1 MDENYLDN
9 LLEQVSPDKKQ
20 NNDFENIVDADADI
34 DIDLSDLD
42 DISLGEMDGLDDVDL
57 SDLELDDIDFDDMD
71 VTSLD
76 AASVARPEE
85 QPEEDFN
92 LDSLLDGVSEEEFGQ
107 EPAEDIVP
115 QETDEHMVLQEPAED
130 ITQPFQDV
138 FEDAEQQEAA
148 DIDFP
153 EVMSEEEIL
162 GYNSAQPAAADA
174 DEPTVSADAENA
186 EDMDLDALFSA
197 LGIEEE
203 EGIRE
208 DDYLSGEDELEAQL
222 QSSMEM
228 SMESGELSDIEDIS
242 EVKPEEKVKKR
253 KKKLGGKKSGGPKES
268 KESKESKEKKSLSEI
283 IFGKPDEDDIEEE
296 RILAEKKAEKQ
307 AKKEQQKEEKE
318 TKKAGKQE
326 TLELKKKADEKK
338 RQDKENKKKQKQA
351 ELEAELEAEDDGKKV
366 STVTVIIVFVIFAA
380 LGVFVIFG
388 TKAFNYTKV
397 IHKAEDYFERQRYRL
412 AYDEVSGVEVKEKDQ
427 DLSDRIYTVM
437 YVERLYESYENNMLL
452 NRPDKALD
460 ALLRGLQKYDE
471 HYDEAVQ
478 LDIVEDIDA
487 CRSKIIAALFAAYG
501 ISETQAYEI
510 MQLEGQAYTQMLIEY
525 SNALQTG
532 E

>member
-9 LLEQVSPDKKQ
+9 LLGQVSPDKKQ
-20 NNDFENIVDADADI
+20 NNDFENTVDADADI
-34 DIDLSDLD
+34 DIDLSDLT

-76 AASVARPEE
+76 AAGVAKAEGQPEE
-85 QPEEDFN
+85 DEDFN
-92 LDSLLDGVSEEEFGQ
+92 LDSLLDGMPGDDFGMDTLSDEAPSQ
-107 EPAEDIVP
+107 EAEKDLSQFAED
-115 QETDEHMVLQEPAED
+115 
-130 ITQPFQDV
+130 V
-138 FEDAEQQEAA
+138 FTDAEQQLEA
-148 DIDFP
+148 DINFP
-153 EVMSEEEIL
+153 EVMSEEEMM
-162 GYNSAQPAAADA
+162 GVGDAQTASGQDA
-174 DEPTVSADAENA
+174 TSNDTNGEQVSDGESSV

-208 DDYLSGEDELEAQL
+208 DDYLAGEGELEAQL

-228 SMESGELSDIEDIS
+228 IADSGELDDIADIS
-242 EVKPEEKVKKR
+242 EVKPQEKEKKR
-253 KKKLGGKKSGGPKES
+253 RKKAGGKKAGAPKAP
-268 KESKESKEKKSLSEI
+268 KEKKSLSEI

-307 AKKEQQKEEKE
+307 VKKEQQKEEKE
-318 TKKAGKQE
+318 TKKAEKQE

-338 RQDKENKKKQKQA
+338 RQIKENKKKEKQA
-351 ELEAELEAEDDGKKV
+351 ELEAELAEEEDGKKV
-366 STVTVIIVFVIFAA
+366 STLTVVIVFVIFAA
-380 LGVFVIFG
+380 LCVLVIFG
-388 TKAFNYTKV
+388 TKTFNYTRV
-397 IHKAEDYFERQRYRL
+397 IRKAQDYFERQRYRL
-412 AYDEVSGVEVKEKDQ
+412 AYDEVSGVEIKEKDA

-460 ALLRGLQKYDE
+460 ALLRGLEKYDE
-471 HYDEAVQ
+471 HYDDAVQ

-487 CRSKIIAALFAAYG
+487 CRSKIMTALLVTYG

-510 MQLEGQAYTQMLIEY
+510 MQLEGSAYTQMLIQY
-525 SNALQTG
+525 SEGLQTG